1 MSQRVN
7 RRLLQGFPNMWLEIG
22 GLHLLSFVEQT
33 EQSRAGG
40 ANKGWIV
47 LHKRPS
53 ALLWKQDA
61 PRE

>member
-1 MSQRVN
+1 
-7 RRLLQGFPNMWLEIG
+7 MWLEIG